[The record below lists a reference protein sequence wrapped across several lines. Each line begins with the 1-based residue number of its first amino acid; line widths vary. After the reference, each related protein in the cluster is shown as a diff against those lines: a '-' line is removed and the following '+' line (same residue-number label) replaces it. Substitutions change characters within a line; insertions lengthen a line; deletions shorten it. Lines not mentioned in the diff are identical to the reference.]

1 MKTNE
6 DKEIDLLNY
15 DNFRKVFLNEKTR
28 AWLVATYLKPY
39 TDITE
44 EELENAEYIID
55 KNPEFIKE
63 EEQPMIN
70 LYVSIDK
77 NRKIT
82 VESTTDRPHTFLKE
96 TSKTFE
102 KLVEHNFTD
111 IKFIKIVF
119 DKYNIFES
127 DEPILNFKFRDQYG
141 HVDENFWYESI
152 HVVLENCKKIVDR
165 DNFRKDVVKGIK
177 NLAEKYDFIKYYEY
191 TKELSD
197 EINKALKDDDKEKL
211 KELFTKM
218 TSEGATISMIASV
231 TKLEYEEVEEI
242 LNS

>member
-102 KLVEHNFTD
+102 RLKEHNFTD

-127 DEPILNFKFRDQYG
+127 DEPLLNFKFRDQYG

-197 EINKALKDDDKEKL
+197 KINKALEDDDKEKL

>member
-111 IKFIKIVF
+111 IKVIKIVF
-119 DKYNIFES
+119 DQYNIFKA
-127 DEPILNFKFRDQYG
+127 DEPVLNFKLRDKHG
-141 HVDENFWYESI
+141 NTIEDFWYESI
-152 HVVLENCKKIVDR
+152 HVVLDNCKKIIDMEHFKQDVLKNIR
-165 DNFRKDVVKGIK
+165 D
-177 NLAEKYDFIKYYEY
+177 LAKKYDFINYFEY

-197 EINKALKDDDKEKL
+197 EINKAIEEENKEKL

>member
-1 MKTNE
+1 MKTNN

-55 KNPEFIKE
+55 KNPDFIKE

-70 LYVSIDK
+70 LYISIDV

-102 KLVEHNFTD
+102 RLKEYNFID
-111 IKFIKIVF
+111 IKVIKIVF
-119 DKYNIFES
+119 DQYNIFES
-127 DEPILNFKFRDQYG
+127 DEPILNFKLRDQYG
-141 HVDENFWYESI
+141 HVDEDFWYESI

-197 EINKALKDDDKEKL
+197 KINKALEDDDKEKL

>member
-111 IKFIKIVF
+111 IKVIKIVF
-119 DKYNIFES
+119 DQYNIFKA
-127 DEPILNFKFRDQYG
+127 DEPVLNFKLLFQSC
-141 HVDENFWYESI
+141 NLSI
-152 HVVLENCKKIVDR
+152 VSCSMSSAT
-165 DNFRKDVVKGIK
+165 K
-177 NLAEKYDFIKYYEY
+177 NLFFFFCIFAKR
-191 TKELSD
+191 SD
-197 EINKALKDDDKEKL
+197 ESNPRIE
-211 KELFTKM
+211 
-218 TSEGATISMIASV
+218 ATP
-231 TKLEYEEVEEI
+231 
-242 LNS
+242 

>member
-1 MKTNE
+1 MSNE
-6 DKEIDLLNY
+6 MEIDLLDY
-15 DNFRKVFLNEKTR
+15 QNFKKVFLNEKTR
-28 AWLVATYLKPY
+28 AWVVATYLKPY

-44 EELENAEYIID
+44 EELKNAEYIIEE
-55 KNPEFIKE
+55 NPEYIPE
-63 EEQPMIN
+63 EYQPMIN

-82 VESTTDRPHTFLKE
+82 VESTTDIPCNLIKS

-102 KLVEHNFTD
+102 RLKEHEFID
-111 IKFIKIVF
+111 IKVIKIVF
-119 DKYNIFES
+119 DQYNIFKA
-127 DEPILNFKFRDQYG
+127 DEPVLNFKLRDKHG
-141 HVDENFWYESI
+141 NTIEDFWYESI
-152 HVVLENCKKIVDR
+152 HVVLDNCKKIIDMEHFKQDVLKNIR
-165 DNFRKDVVKGIK
+165 D
-177 NLAEKYDFIKYYEY
+177 LAKKYDFINYFEY

-197 EINKALKDDDKEKL
+197 EINKAIEEENKEKL